1 MSEAGV
7 AFLGHG
13 VALGMRPH
21 TSEQQGRKSLG
32 PGTMFVTQAWS
43 AQL

>member
-7 AFLGHG
+7 VLLGHG
-13 VALGMRPH
+13 IALGMRSY

-32 PGTMFVTQAWS
+32 PGTMFVTPAWS
-43 AQL
+43 AHL

>member
-7 AFLGHG
+7 ALWGHG

-32 PGTMFVTQAWS
+32 PGTMFVTPAWS
-43 AQL
+43 AHL